1 MGGPTQIRG
10 PEAVHTKSGVGRG
23 FSVYCSCLRWKRR
36 LKQHPLYSVICL
48 AVPSGYIQRAKIN
61 NKEVCNTY
69 GARNSKVV

>member
-1 MGGPTQIRG
+1 VPTG
-10 PEAVHTKSGVGRG
+10 PEWPGRAKSGVSRG

-36 LKQHPLYSVICL
+36 LKQHP
-48 AVPSGYIQRAKIN
+48 AGQRYLPRSTFRFISESKIK